1 MNVSEI
7 FGILQIPETK
17 EEGEIRAA
25 YYRLLTGV
33 NPEDDPEGFK
43 RLRRA
48 YEEGIAYVRGLDKEE
63 TASGVEWLQNQEAGR
78 LLQQLADIYEDISR
92 RQDWINGK
100 IFCQMS
106 FFSLWRTGK
115 LQNGFC
121 FPIWRSIFIFHG
133 IYGNFWTRNFPLRGT
148 RRN

>member
-48 YEEGIAYVRGLDKEE
+48 YEEGIAYVRGLDKK
-63 TASGVEWLQNQEAGR
+63 SRRKR
-78 LLQQLADIYEDISR
+78 LLAWSGFKIRRREDFCSSWRIFMKTYPEGR
-92 RQDWINGK
+92 IWINGK

-133 IYGNFWTRNFPLRGT
+133 IYGNFWTSCFNHWI
-148 RRN
+148 

>member
-25 YYRLLTGV
+25 YYRLSADD

-43 RLRRA
+43 RFRRA

-63 TASGVEWLQNQEAGR
+63 TASGVE
-78 LLQQLADIYEDISR
+78 
-92 RQDWINGK
+92 
-100 IFCQMS
+100 
-106 FFSLWRTGK
+106 
-115 LQNGFC
+115 
-121 FPIWRSIFIFHG
+121 
-133 IYGNFWTRNFPLRGT
+133 
-148 RRN
+148 

>member
-92 RQDWINGK
+92 RQDLDQWKNLLSDEFFQSLEDGETAKWIL
-100 IFCQMS
+100 
-106 FFSLWRTGK
+106 FSYLAEH
-115 LQNGFC
+115 F
-121 FPIWRSIFIFHG
+121 
-133 IYGNFWTRNFPLRGT
+133 
-148 RRN
+148 